1 MMRMEKMRPLVSR
14 HWLFALAGVMWSAV
28 GIMLIWRAWIWLSA
42 MEPAWAIGIVV
53 AGAVIAF
60 AFYYFMFT
68 KTVAK
73 NIRRMCGLPDPVGLL
88 AFNTPKGYV
97 LIIFMIGLGIT
108 LRHSP
113 LDRRLLALVYVGMG
127 GALFLASLHF
137 YGQFHRVKVKQKS
150 CSEE

>member
-1 MMRMEKMRPLVSR
+1 
-14 HWLFALAGVMWSAV
+14 
-28 GIMLIWRAWIWLSA
+28 
-42 MEPAWAIGIVV
+42 
-53 AGAVIAF
+53 
-60 AFYYFMFT
+60 
-68 KTVAK
+68 
-73 NIRRMCGLPDPVGLL
+73 MCGLPDPVGLL